1 MSETYIKLFR
11 KAIDNNLFSEK
22 PFDRW
27 HAFEWLLLRA
37 CRFDKTEVIKGQ
49 VVNLKQ
55 GQLIIGQR
63 SLAETFGWSRGKL
76 DRFCKLLEDLKMA
89 SFDRATYGASIGTL
103 ITIENYSKYQSDQA
117 TGSTTDR
124 ATNRATGS
132 TTDRANIKKE
142 KKDKEYISPPMG
154 EFKNVLITE
163 EELEK
168 LKERFP
174 YDWKDKINNLSAYID
189 SKGKRYKSHY
199 ATILVWAKK
208 DKQNSPPEIKAKK
221 YAQYEPEEKEIE
233 KISDEEQE
241 QRIKAMR
248 ERIGGLF

>member
-49 VVNLKQ
+49 VVSLKQ
-55 GQLIIGQR
+55 GQLIVGQR

-89 SFDRATYGASIGTL
+89 SFDRAAYGASIGTL

-142 KKDKEYISPPMG
+142 KKEKKDKEYISPPMG

-174 YDWKDKINNLSAYID
+174 YDWKDKINNLSAYIA

-199 ATILVWAKK
+199 ATILTWARK
-208 DKQNSPPEIKAKK
+208 
-221 YAQYEPEEKEIE
+221 EEKPPQE
-233 KISDEEQE
+233 KSGRLDWIDD
-241 QRIKAMR
+241 I
-248 ERIGGLF
+248 